1 MCLVVDTAGWFYCWI
16 WWFFG
21 LIKANLWFSTLESEC
36 RRKWKTLRD
45 QHRRERQREKERR
58 ESGIGLFNYRPW
70 RYSSI
75 LSFLNPFIDARAAG
89 TNGWALDPQ
98 PSQVQVAEMVGC
110 STTTETRSDDDE
122 SYGSYWHF
130 LLIGQPAVLPHQLFH
145 VQSEHP
151 GLWWLLINIFSWF
164 DIDLVLIVLSV
175 FRVRRSWRDH
185 DDILVLI
192 LRVPAEEAAT
202 LRRLGPVQAQRSK
215 GWGELRRHRHWRRP
229 ADAAA
234 RQHEGAVW
242 DDDAL
247 GDISCYD
254 LSFVTLF
261 LADPSSAAG
270 SAESSSQPAAVLD
283 RGAAEPAEDR
293 GAGRRRGRAARP
305 NGRWGGGG
313 GRAPPRFSQA
323 APAKEEERQRP
334 AGGIPDEDRSQ
345 GCTEGAWHGAEGRR
359 DAVPAEPGSGY
370 EETDSRETVM
380 GPNQDAAVSARGRVW
395 RHKVPV
401 SPRTF
406 WWKLIQRGRTESSL

>member
-1 MCLVVDTAGWFYCWI
+1 MPGQPVPTAGPWTHSPLRSRWPK
-16 WWFFG
+16 WS
-21 LIKANLWFSTLESEC
+21 AAARP
-36 RRKWKTLRD
+36 RRR
-45 QHRRERQREKERR
+45 
-58 ESGIGLFNYRPW
+58 G
-70 RYSSI
+70 
-75 LSFLNPFIDARAAG
+75 A
-89 TNGWALDPQ
+89 
-98 PSQVQVAEMVGC
+98 
-110 STTTETRSDDDE
+110 TTTRATVRTDTSFWLASLQYFLISFSMCSPSTRVSD
-122 SYGSYWHF
+122 GF
-130 LLIGQPAVLPHQLFH
+130 
-145 VQSEHP
+145 
-151 GLWWLLINIFSWF
+151 WLIFSR
-164 DIDLVLIVLSV
+164 DLVLIVLSV

-323 APAKEEERQRP
+323 APAKEEERRRP

-345 GCTEGAWHGAEGRR
+345 GCAEGAWHGAEGRR